1 MYSRILVPLDGS
13 SLAELVLPYARV
25 LGKAF
30 GAQVVLYGV
39 FDPTFLETV
48 ADSQGREP
56 LSVKRRE
63 TADYLISI
71 QSRLVDEGLKA
82 TSTFHDDEPL
92 PLIPADCIL
101 DEAEKEPSTLIAM
114 STHGRAGIGRWLL
127 GSTTA
132 KVFQATRSPM
142 LVVRPDDDGSPPQE
156 GRLGSVLVPLD
167 GSPLAEQVLPHATAV
182 AKALDLEV
190 TLLRVTPGLRPA
202 EMAAPPPEPRE
213 PDPEAVAYLEPIE
226 QRLRKAGVAAVKTRA
241 EYAGSAASAIIDVAQ
256 ELPNCLIALT
266 SHGRSGIGRWYI
278 GSVADRVVRY
288 ARRAV
293 LLTRAT

>member
-13 SLAELVLPYARV
+13 SLAEQVLPYARV

-39 FDPTFLETV
+39 FDPTFMEAV
-48 ADSQGREP
+48 ASSYAGDP

-63 TADYLISI
+63 TRDYLSSI
-71 QSRLVDEGLKA
+71 ERRLADEGVNA
-82 TSTFHDDEPL
+82 TSSFHDDEPP
-92 PLIPADCIL
+92 PLTPADCIL
-101 DEAEKEPSTLIAM
+101 DEAERESPTLIAM
-114 STHGRAGIGRWLL
+114 STHGKAGIGRWLL
-127 GSTTA
+127 GSTTS
-132 KVFQATRSPM
+132 KVFQAARCPM
-142 LVVRPDDDGSPPQE
+142 LVVRPDDDESPQQDA
-156 GRLGSVLVPLD
+156 GLGSVLVPLD

-202 EMAAPPPEPRE
+202 EMAPPPPEPRE
-213 PDPEAVAYLEPIE
+213 PDTEAVAYLETIE
-226 QRLRKAGVAAVKTRA
+226 QQLRRADVGAVKTRA
-241 EYAGSAASAIIDVAQ
+241 EYAESAASVIIDIAQ
-256 ELPNCLIALT
+256 ELPNCLIALA

-278 GSVADRVVRY
+278 GSVADRVVRH